1 MAQSTIGVGDG
12 SKLTNGASKVAS
24 GRRTSI
30 PPATA
35 SSSKARANAR
45 TSAKAKKGAARGL
58 GFERRFTQRNADPL
72 DQVTWERRTSV
83 INNPDGSVVFKMDGA
98 EIPAGWSQLATDIVV
113 SKYFRKAGLHGKKE
127 VGETSVRQVVHRLA
141 RTIREAGERFGG
153 YFATAKDAD
162 TFEAELSYLLVNQ
175 HGAFNSPVWFNCGL
189 FQRYGIAGTGGNHAW
204 REGSRSGD
212 SDEIFET
219 DNAYERP
226 QCSACFIQSVQD
238 DLMSIYDL
246 VKAEARLFKYGSG
259 TGTNFSAIRGKQEK
273 LSGGGTSSGL
283 MSFLEVFDR
292 AAGATK
298 SGGTTRRAAKMV
310 CLDMDHPEIRRLHQ
324 LEGPRGEEGARPH
337 RGRVLLR
344 LQRRRVPHGERAEL
358 QQLRA
363 HLRRLHARRH
373 GRRAVGDHLAHH
385 R

>member
-162 TFEAELSYLLVNQ
+162 TFEAESLL
-175 HGAFNSPVWFNCGL
+175 PP
-189 FQRYGIAGTGGNHAW
+189 
-204 REGSRSGD
+204 REPARRVQL
-212 SDEIFET
+212 
-219 DNAYERP
+219 ARVVQLRP
-226 QCSACFIQSVQD
+226 LPAVRHRRHRRQP
-238 DLMSIYDL
+238 
-246 VKAEARLFKYGSG
+246 RL
-259 TGTNFSAIRGKQEK
+259 A
-273 LSGGGTSSGL
+273 
-283 MSFLEVFDR
+283 
-292 AAGATK
+292 
-298 SGGTTRRAAKMV
+298 
-310 CLDMDHPEIRRLHQ
+310 RRL
-324 LEGPRGEEGARPH
+324 PVRR
-337 RGRVLLR
+337 
-344 LQRRRVPHGERAEL
+344 QR
-358 QQLRA
+358 
-363 HLRRLHARRH
+363 
-373 GRRAVGDHLAHH
+373 
-385 R
+385 